1 MLKQSE
7 RAATPFLISKQ
18 PYFPPPSFFCA
29 FSFLVSRI
37 SSEPLA
43 LATCEPRRFITLNL
57 FLGTQRS
64 HHPPSRPYLFS
75 RSFRQR
81 LPFLARS
88 PRCSF
93 RAVLRSY
100 SRCSHLITAPLST
113 LPLHGSHFS
122 FHPLHPFHIIF
133 LANRLIHS
141 PQRRYLQRA
150 VHRETRVIDNKLY
163 KAIICNLNKSSSYKR
178 NSR

>member
-18 PYFPPPSFFCA
+18 PYFPLPPPPFSYASSFFI
-29 FSFLVSRI
+29 SRI

-43 LATCEPRRFITLNL
+43 LATREPRRFITLNL

-64 HHPPSRPYLFS
+64 HHPPSRPYLLS

-81 LPFLARS
+81 SPFLARS

-93 RAVLRSY
+93 RTVLRSY
-100 SRCSHLITAPLST
+100 SRCFHLITAPLST
-113 LPLHGSHFS
+113 PPSAPRVVSVAWSALFILSPSPLSYYFS
-122 FHPLHPFHIIF
+122 
-133 LANRLIHS
+133 R
-141 PQRRYLQRA
+141 
-150 VHRETRVIDNKLY
+150 
-163 KAIICNLNKSSSYKR
+163 
-178 NSR
+178 